1 MPWLDQVDAVIQ
13 AWYPGQ
19 EAGHAIADVLSGR
32 VEPTGRLPQSFPRKL
47 TDAPNI
53 TDDPR
58 AYPGLNGHV
67 RYDEKLNIGYR
78 HHDATGIA
86 PLFPFGFGLG
96 YTEFVI
102 KDPMVEKFGQDAGG
116 FVVHATVANVGKQ
129 SGKTVVQ
136 LYVAPLNAPVVRPQ
150 KELKGFS
157 KVTVDANPSVVSRP
171 GHQRTTG
178 RGAPFRLCENF
189 ACLRLGRLQPPRSH
203 DLPDAVRITRRR
215 FLRRQG
221 V

>member
-1 MPWLDQVDAVIQ
+1 M
-13 AWYPGQ
+13 
-19 EAGHAIADVLSGR
+19 LSGR

-102 KDPMVEKFGQDAGG
+102 KDPLVEKFGQDAGS

-136 LYVAPLNAPVVRPQ
+136 LYVAPMNAPVVRPQ

-157 KVTVDANPSVVSRP
+157 KVTVDAGETQTVELTLSARDFAWFDTDQQVWVASA
-171 GHQRTTG
+171 GTYALALGFSSGT
-178 RGAPFRLCENF
+178 APIFGQVTLD
-189 ACLRLGRLQPPRSH
+189 A
-203 DLPDAVRITRRR
+203 DVTLPA
-215 FLRRQG
+215 
-221 V
+221 